1 MIRSLSHLSILNIS
15 AGVAYSAAV
24 SVEGNLFTWGY
35 GGHGQ
40 LGHNDQKNYSQPFMV
55 KSMSDEIVTKVE
67 AAYGHTLCLT
77 ATGELFAWGSGHG
90 LLGLR

>member
-1 MIRSLSHLSILNIS
+1 
-15 AGVAYSAAV
+15 
-24 SVEGNLFTWGY
+24 
-35 GGHGQ
+35 
-40 LGHNDQKNYSQPFMV
+40 MV